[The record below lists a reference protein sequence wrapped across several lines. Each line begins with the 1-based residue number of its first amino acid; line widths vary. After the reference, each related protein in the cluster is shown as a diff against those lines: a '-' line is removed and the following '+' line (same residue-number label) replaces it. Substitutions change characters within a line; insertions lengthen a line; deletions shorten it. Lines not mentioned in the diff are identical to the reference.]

1 MRRIAA
7 TALAF
12 LAFAAAARADAVEDF
27 YRGRVVTLV
36 VGSAEGGAYDSTAR
50 LMARW
55 LGKFLPGAPTVI
67 VQNMPGASSLRAFQ
81 WLYTLAPKDGS
92 TLGFVQPTV
101 ILNRLTE
108 PAANYEPRDF
118 TLIGRFDTITT
129 FGTAWRASG
138 VTSVEDAK
146 QREIFMGASS
156 AVGAAAFI
164 PWTLNRLVGTK
175 FRVVRGY
182 ENEAATTLAMER
194 GETQGVGSST
204 LEHIRTKSGWIEE
217 KKVRFIYTIALQ
229 RHPGAPESPTIVE
242 LAKNEADRQV
252 LELLAS
258 VSTIGR
264 VLYAPPNVPAD
275 RAAALRKA
283 FETMTRDA
291 GFLAEAGRL
300 SSLPEALDAGEVK
313 KLIDRDMTM
322 PASVVD
328 RLKEVIEP
336 MD

>member
-1 MRRIAA
+1 MRRLVASLPLCAALIAQ
-7 TALAF
+7 
-12 LAFAAAARADAVEDF
+12 ARADPVEEF
-27 YRGRVVTLV
+27 YKGRVVTLV
-36 VGSAEGGAYDSTAR
+36 VGSAEGGTYDTTGR

-55 LGKFLPGAPTVI
+55 LGKFLPGNPTII

-81 WLYTLAPKDGS
+81 WLYLLAPKDGS
-92 TLGFVQPTV
+92 TLGFVQPSV

-108 PAANYEPRDF
+108 PTANYEPRKF
-118 TLIGRFDTITT
+118 TVIGRFDPITT
-129 FGTAWRASG
+129 FGTAWHTSG
-138 VTSVEDAK
+138 VASVEDAK
-146 QREIFMGASS
+146 QRDIFMSASS
-156 AVGAAAFI
+156 AVGAAAFV

-204 LEHIRTKSGWIEE
+204 LEFIRNKAGWIAG

-229 RHPGAPESPTIVE
+229 RHRDVPDSPTIVE
-242 LAKNEADRQV
+242 LAKNGEDRQV

-283 FETMTRDA
+283 FEAMAKDEA
-291 GFLAEAGRL
+291 FLTEASRF
-300 SSLPEALDAGEVK
+300 SSEPEILAAGEVSA
-313 KLIDRDMTM
+313 LIDRDMSMSKT
-322 PASVVD
+322 VID

>member
-1 MRRIAA
+1 MRAFFAIAA
-7 TALAF
+7 VLCAG
-12 LAFAAAARADAVEDF
+12 AARADAVEDF

-36 VGSAEGGAYDSTAR
+36 VGSAEGGQYDTTAR

-55 LGKFLPGAPTVI
+55 IGKFLPGHPTVI
-67 VQNMPGASSLRAFQ
+67 VQNMPGASSVRAYQ
-81 WLYTLAPKDGS
+81 WLYTVAPKDGA

-101 ILNRLTE
+101 VLNRLTDAT
-108 PAANYEPRDF
+108 AAYEPEKF
-118 TLIGRFDTITT
+118 TVIGRFDPITT
-129 FGTAWRASG
+129 FGTVWHTSG
-138 VTSVEDAK
+138 VTSIEDAR
-146 QREIFMGASS
+146 QREVFMSASS
-156 AVGAAAFI
+156 AIGAAAFI

-175 FRVVRGY
+175 FKVVRGY

-204 LEHIRTKSGWIEE
+204 IEYMRAKADWFAQ
-217 KKVRFIYTIALQ
+217 KKVRIIYTIALQ
-229 RHPGAPESPTIVE
+229 RHPGAPDAPTIVE
-242 LAKNEADRQV
+242 LAKNDADRQV

-283 FETMTRDA
+283 FETMLKDRD
-291 GFLAEAGRL
+291 FLADAARVMSEPDP
-300 SSLPEALDAGEVK
+300 LPAADVLG
-313 KLIDRDMTM
+313 LIERDMKM
-322 PASVVD
+322 PREVVE
-328 RLKEVIEP
+328 RTKQVIEP